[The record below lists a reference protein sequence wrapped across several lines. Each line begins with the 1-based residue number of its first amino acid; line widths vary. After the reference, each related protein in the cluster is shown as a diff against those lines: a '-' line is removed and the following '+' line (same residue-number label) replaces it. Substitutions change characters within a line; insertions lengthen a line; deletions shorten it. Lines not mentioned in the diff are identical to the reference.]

1 MSAPGRVSMAWLAP
15 GQRRSAPEG
24 DARPRTTELAD
35 RVREIS
41 ENGCRGQPWPDWKR
55 RRHDGRSAGPGG
67 YCAWRSGGADQ
78 PAPRAK
84 QQSKSDRPPRRAG
97 GRDAGNGP
105 NAPPTLAAG
114 HSKTLRPSSLVVSTF
129 PVTNCSRTQ
138 ADSTAGMDRHAA
150 KLTDRSPVRAR
161 PIPVR
166 DSDG

>member
-1 MSAPGRVSMAWLAP
+1 MAWLAP

-84 QQSKSDRPPRRAG
+84 QQSKSDRPDFFRGLSASDQG
-97 GRDAGNGP
+97 KGTCDLGRCSHPPQPAVSGDGTIVALTGQAAV
-105 NAPPTLAAG
+105 APALV
-114 HSKTLRPSSLVVSTF
+114 LRSFSV
-129 PVTNCSRTQ
+129 
-138 ADSTAGMDRHAA
+138 
-150 KLTDRSPVRAR
+150 
-161 PIPVR
+161 
-166 DSDG
+166 